1 MASKGVP
8 KGKNYNGCK
17 YTSRWVRQRYRKD
30 IIHRWKRMKGCEN
43 CGYNANGVALDL
55 DHIEPGKKAFTV
67 SEGRT
72 ISSKRWTT
80 VKKELSKCRVLC
92 KNCHAVKTYVN
103 QDTYKERSKYA
114 R

>member
-1 MASKGVP
+1 MASAGVP
-8 KGKNYNGCK
+8 KGKDYNGCK
-17 YTSRWVRQRYRKD
+17 HTSRWFRQRYRKD
-30 IIHRWKRMKGCEN
+30 IIHRWKRMKGCVY

-55 DHIEPGKKAFTV
+55 DHIEPGKKAFTIGD
-67 SEGRT
+67 GRS
-72 ISSKRWTT
+72 ISSKKWTT

-103 QDTYKERSKYA
+103 QDTYTERSKYA

>member
-1 MASKGVP
+1 MASKGIP

-17 YTSRWVRQRYRKD
+17 YTSRWARQRYRKD
-30 IIHRWKRMKGCEN
+30 IVHRWKRMKGYDK

-55 DHIEPGKKAFTV
+55 DHIEPGKKAFTF

-80 VKKELSKCRVLC
+80 VKKELSKCSELC

>member
-1 MASKGVP
+1 MASMGSP
-8 KGKNYNGCK
+8 KNGKYGGCR

-30 IIHRWKRMKGCEN
+30 IIHRWKRIKGCKK
-43 CGYNANGVALDL
+43 CGYNENGVALDL
-55 DHIEPGKKAFTV
+55 DHIEPGKKAFAIGN
-67 SEGRT
+67 GRS
-72 ISSKRWTT
+72 ISSKTWLV
-80 VKKELSKCRVLC
+80 VKEELSKCQILC